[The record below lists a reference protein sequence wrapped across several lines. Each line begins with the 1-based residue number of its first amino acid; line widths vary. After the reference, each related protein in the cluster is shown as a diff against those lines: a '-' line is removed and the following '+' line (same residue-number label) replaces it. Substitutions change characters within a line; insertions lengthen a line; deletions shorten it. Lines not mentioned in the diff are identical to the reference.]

1 MPKLCLSPHKKK
13 NMEREKNGKR
23 WKLAGR
29 MLSKDQQKSTVG
41 RCCCVVS
48 ALRWFSCVGKKF
60 SKTTAWRLGRECAI
74 GLQVILVYVST
85 CLCVCE
91 ALRHTLIH
99 VYEALIHATSNAAV
113 ML

>member
-60 SKTTAWRLGRECAI
+60 SKTTAWRLGRECDK
-74 GLQVILVYVST
+74 
-85 CLCVCE
+85 VC
-91 ALRHTLIH
+91 R
-99 VYEALIHATSNAAV
+99 
-113 ML
+113 